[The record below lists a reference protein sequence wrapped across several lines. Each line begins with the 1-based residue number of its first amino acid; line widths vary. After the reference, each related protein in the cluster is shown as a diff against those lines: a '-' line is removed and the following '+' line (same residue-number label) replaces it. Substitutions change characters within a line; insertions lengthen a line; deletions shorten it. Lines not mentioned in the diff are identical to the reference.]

1 MSKRAWQIAA
11 AAMLIALAIL
21 WWQNRSLRRSRGDR
35 GEPEAA
41 TAQGRLPTAAGAQ
54 SMESSLPRTGAL
66 PELDGDDT
74 VVDDGERPSM
84 GNWLLDFFRPK
95 PGETVLEYRD
105 RVLPVVQAAAAPH
118 RRRVRENFD
127 AFADEAD
134 LDADQRR
141 RIEAAVEQA
150 GTAIQDRIMQGVL
163 SGELMPPDVKP
174 STGVAFARDVLD
186 LADGANRRTLEILS
200 ERQREILG
208 GSRFDVVDYLVFSTR
223 WEDMLGVAQ

>member
-1 MSKRAWQIAA
+1 
-11 AAMLIALAIL
+11 
-21 WWQNRSLRRSRGDR
+21 
-35 GEPEAA
+35 
-41 TAQGRLPTAAGAQ
+41 
-54 SMESSLPRTGAL
+54 MESSLPRTGAL

-223 WEDMLGVAQ
+223 WEDMLGVAE